1 MLACVSP
8 VRVPIHIRMESHS
21 LGLFVAFSAGLLS
34 FLSPC
39 VLPLVPSYATFITG
53 MSLDELQQTEERRA
67 KRAVMVHGLLFVAG
81 FTAVFMIL
89 GASATFLGGLMNY
102 ASRWVERVGGVLLI
116 LFGLYLIGL
125 LRLPG
130 AGREWRLHLAEKP
143 VGYLGTVLVG
153 VTFGAG
159 WTPCIGPVLG
169 GILTL
174 AAARGTMGEG
184 MGLLAMYS
192 AGLAIP
198 FLLST
203 LLIGRFMG
211 AFGRMRRW
219 LPWINRISGA
229 MLVILGLLMLTGEFS
244 RLAAMMAGWTPEW
257 LSSRI

>member
-1 MLACVSP
+1 
-8 VRVPIHIRMESHS
+8 MEGQS

-53 MSLDELQQTEERRA
+53 MSLDELQGAETARTRRT
-67 KRAVMVHGLLFVAG
+67 VLLHGVLFVLG
-81 FTAVFMIL
+81 FTFVFLAL
-89 GASATFLGGLMNY
+89 GASASFLGALMNY

-116 LFGLYLIGL
+116 LFGLYLLGA

-130 AGREWRLHLAEKP
+130 AGREWRMHLAEKP

-153 VTFGAG
+153 ITFGAG

-174 AAARGTMGEG
+174 AATRDSMAQGI
-184 MGLLAMYS
+184 GLLAVYS
-192 AGLAIP
+192 AGLAVP

-203 LLIGRFMG
+203 LLIERFLTG
-211 AFGRMRRW
+211 FRRIRRW

-229 MLVILGLLMLTGEFS
+229 LLIALGLLMLTGSFS
-244 RLAAMMAGWTPEW
+244 ALSGVMARWTPAW
-257 LSSRI
+257 LSERL

>member
-1 MLACVSP
+1 
-8 VRVPIHIRMESHS
+8 MESQS

-53 MSLDELQQTEERRA
+53 MSLDELQQAEERRA
-67 KRAVMVHGLLFVAG
+67 RRTVMVHGLLFVSG
-81 FTAVFMIL
+81 FSAVFMAL
-89 GASATFLGGLMNY
+89 GASATFLGSLVNY
-102 ASRWVERVGGVLLI
+102 ASRGMEMVGGVLLI
-116 LFGLYLIGL
+116 LFGAYLMGI

-130 AGREWRLHLAEKP
+130 AGREWRMHLATKP
-143 VGYLGTVLVG
+143 AGYMGTFFVG

-174 AAARGTMGEG
+174 AATRGTMGQG
-184 MGLLAMYS
+184 MGLLALYS

-203 LLIGRFMG
+203 VLIERFMG
-211 AFGRMRRW
+211 AFARMRRW
-219 LPWINRISGA
+219 LAWINRINGL
-229 MLVILGLLMLTGEFS
+229 MLMLLGLMMLTGEFS
-244 RLAAMMAGWTPEW
+244 RLAAAAAGWTPEW

>member
-1 MLACVSP
+1 MQAQ
-8 VRVPIHIRMESHS
+8 S

-53 MSLDELQQTEERRA
+53 MSLDELEFRETTATRRT
-67 KRAVMVHGLLFVAG
+67 VFVHGLLFVLG
-81 FTAVFMIL
+81 FTLVFMAL
-89 GASATFLGGLMNY
+89 GASATFIGALLKF
-102 ASRWVERVGGVLLI
+102 ASRWVQAVGGAMLV
-116 LFGLYLIGL
+116 LFGLYLVGL

-130 AGREWRLHLAEKP
+130 AQREWRMHLAEKP

-174 AAARGTMGEG
+174 AAARGTMGQG
-184 MGLLAMYS
+184 VGLLAVYS

-203 LLIGRFMG
+203 LLIERFLT
-211 AFGRMRRW
+211 AFRRFRRL
-219 LPWINRISGA
+219 LPWINRVSGV
-229 MLVILGLLMLTGEFS
+229 MLLAIGVLMLTGSFTTLS
-244 RLAAMMAGWTPEW
+244 AVMARWTPAW
-257 LSSRI
+257 LSARL

>member
-1 MLACVSP
+1 
-8 VRVPIHIRMESHS
+8 MESQS

-67 KRAVMVHGLLFVAG
+67 RRAVMVHGLLFVAG
-81 FTAVFMIL
+81 FTAVFMAL
-89 GASATFLGGLMNY
+89 GASATFLGSLVNY
-102 ASRWVERVGGVLLI
+102 ASRGMEVVGGTLLI
-116 LFGLYLIGL
+116 LFGLYLLGV

-130 AGREWRLHLAEKP
+130 AGREWRMHLSDKP
-143 VGYLGTVLVG
+143 AGYLGTVLVG
-153 VTFGAG
+153 ITFGAG

-174 AAARGTMGEG
+174 AATRGTMGEG
-184 MGLLAMYS
+184 MGLLAVYS

-203 LLIGRFMG
+203 VLIGRFLG
-211 AFGRMRRW
+211 AFGHMRRW

-229 MLVILGLLMLTGEFS
+229 MLLLLGVLMVSGQFS
-244 RLAAMMAGWTPEW
+244 RLAAAAAGMTPEW

>member
-1 MLACVSP
+1 
-8 VRVPIHIRMESHS
+8 MESQS
-21 LGLFVAFSAGLLS
+21 LGLFVAFTAGLLS

-53 MSLDELQQTEERRA
+53 MSLDELQGAEDVRARRA
-67 KRAVMVHGLLFVAG
+67 VLLHGLLFVGG
-81 FTAVFMIL
+81 FTLVFLLL
-89 GASATFLGGLMNY
+89 GASATFLGSLMRY
-102 ASRWVERVGGVLLI
+102 ASRWVEIGGGLL
-116 LFGLYLIGL
+116 LLVFGLYLW
-125 LRLPG
+125 G
-130 AGREWRLHLAEKP
+130 AFQLFGGREYRMHLARKP
-143 VGYLGTVLVG
+143 TGYLGTVLVG
-153 VTFGAG
+153 VTFGAA

-174 AAARGTMGEG
+174 AAARATLGEG

-203 LLIGRFMG
+203 LLIERFLG
-211 AFGRMRRW
+211 AFQSIRRW

-229 MLVILGLLMLTGEFS
+229 LLILLGLLMVTGQFTVIS
-244 RLAAMMAGWTPEW
+244 AMLSSWTPAW